1 MQTFLVLRRFN
12 ELIPLCRCCGYAD
25 DERSNEERS
34 VGVSGHAVHRLAIL
48 SRFHPG
54 PSPRPDLAGL

>member
-25 DERSNEERS
+25 DERSNEDGKS
-34 VGVSGHAVHRLAIL
+34 HGFLPVA
-48 SRFHPG
+48 
-54 PSPRPDLAGL
+54 